1 MPSNSGRIGPSY
13 FPPVWSLSLW
23 PIFRVV
29 LLQRDEQKEGFSEK
43 AHNPL
48 LVFSRVCIPAPCPH
62 SCSHECKKA
71 LFWPPPKTRVG
82 STDWAWGCIWNSAC
96 SSWIIQEGRKRRFVF
111 PLNLATCMPPG
122 GQKIEL
128 KLMSV
133 ASTGNSENQRY
144 TLANTHW
151 NNAT

>member
-13 FPPVWSLSLW
+13 SPPGAISLSLAYIQACAASGRW
-23 PIFRVV
+23 TEGRFFWEGPQSFAGV
-29 LLQRDEQKEGFSEK
+29 LQGLF
-43 AHNPL
+43 PT
-48 LVFSRVCIPAPCPH
+48 PYPH
-62 SCSHECKKA
+62 SCSHESKKA

-96 SSWIIQEGRKRRFVF
+96 SSWITQEGRKRRFVF

-133 ASTGNSENQRY
+133 ASACNSENQRC
-144 TLANTHW
+144 TLANIHW